1 MRAMTMRTQSRAHA
15 HRGFWLLL
23 AGACAVWLVA
33 CNRGEKSVVKGKT
46 FPTPEAAAE
55 SLIAAAERWDVPA
68 LTAILG
74 SSGVDLVVTDDHV
87 QDKNQS
93 QAFAAQARIKT
104 SVVKDA
110 SDPKVAQLVVGSE
123 DWPLPI
129 PIIEDGGAWRFDT
142 EAGRQEVLL
151 RRIGGN
157 ELDAIEVCRGYVE
170 AQKEYAL
177 TKHDSSRVNQYAQHV
192 ISTPGKHDGLAW
204 QGPDG
209 TWQGPVGEG
218 IARAIAEGY
227 VDKQLPYHGYTFK
240 ILKGQGPAA
249 PMGEIDFMVEGA
261 MIGGFAL
268 AAAPSEYGVT
278 GIKSFIVSHDGI
290 IFEKDCGEDTLKQYK
305 AMERYNPDSSWK
317 PVMEPSTAEPT

>member
-1 MRAMTMRTQSRAHA
+1 MRKTTMRTQSRAHA

-23 AGACAVWLVA
+23 AGACALWLVA
-33 CNRGEKSVVKGKT
+33 CNKGEKSTKGKA

-74 SSGVDLVVTDDHV
+74 SSGVDLVVTDDQV

-110 SDPKVAQLVVGSE
+110 SNPKVAQLVVGSE

-142 EAGRQEVLL
+142 EAGRQEVLF
-151 RRIGGN
+151 RRIGSN

-177 TKHDSSRVNQYAQHV
+177 TKHDSSQVNQYAQHV

-204 QGPDG
+204 QEKDG
-209 TWQGPVGEG
+209 TWQGPCGEE

-290 IFEKDCGEDTLKQYK
+290 IFEKDCGEDTLKQYE

-317 PVMEPSTAEPT
+317 PVMEPSEAEPT